1 MNSKPYKILIY
12 MSTYKEAGR
21 DEEERAAEGE
31 EPDVVRG
38 LVPEGMQLEL
48 TRVPIEDE
56 DVDEDLGGELTTVEH
71 RSEDP
76 PDL

>member
-12 MSTYKEAGR
+12 MSTYKEDGR

-31 EPDVVRG
+31 EPDVVRR

-76 PDL
+76 PEL